1 MQMSMRYPRGK
12 ARLRAHQH
20 SATRYSP
27 TPKLHLGL
35 APVAVDERQSR
46 QVGSVGILQRPKPR
60 SQGISTIHGRRL
72 RPDYIANE
80 KAGDLLPGFLHVP
93 ECVRR

>member
-1 MQMSMRYPRGK
+1 
-12 ARLRAHQH
+12 
-20 SATRYSP
+20 
-27 TPKLHLGL
+27 
-35 APVAVDERQSR
+35 
-46 QVGSVGILQRPKPR
+46 
-60 SQGISTIHGRRL
+60 L